1 MDNADRW
8 LMVATQA
15 ARAAA
20 IYLAEHWEKP
30 QEALARPEHDVKL
43 AADRESERL
52 ILEKLRDTPFPVVSE
67 ETRAESPP
75 RDGSPWWAVDP
86 LDGTVNYERGFPFCA
101 ISVALLEGDTPILG
115 VVHDF
120 VRREEFTAMTGRG
133 AWLNGRAIH
142 PAPVPADPGQA
153 LLGWGH
159 PLTGTLSETELARH
173 YRVQRHF
180 RKVRQ
185 MGSAA
190 LAMAY
195 VACGRLD
202 AYWIDG
208 IMVWDVAAGTAIIN
222 AAGGWSLW
230 EPVDARGLLGISRS
244 ASSQALWDKIPVDPG
259 T

>member
-1 MDNADRW
+1 MEHADRW
-8 LMVATQA
+8 LVTATQA

-30 QEALARPEHDVKL
+30 QEPLARPDHDVKL
-43 AADRESERL
+43 AADRASERL
-52 ILEKLRDTPFPVVSE
+52 ILERLRDTPFPVISE
-67 ETRAESPP
+67 ETRAAAPP

-86 LDGTVNYERGFPFCA
+86 LDGSVNYERGFPFCA
-101 ISVALLEGDTPILG
+101 ISVALMEGDTPVLG

-120 VRREEFTAMTGRG
+120 VRREEFTALAGRG

-142 PAPVPADPGQA
+142 PAPAPDDPGQA

-159 PLTGTLSETELARH
+159 PLTGSLSEAELTRH
-173 YRVQRHF
+173 YRIQRRF

-208 IMVWDVAAGTAIIN
+208 IMVWDVAGGTALIN
-222 AAGGWSLW
+222 AAGGWSVW
-230 EPVDARGLLGISRS
+230 EPVDADGLLGVSRS
-244 ASSQALWDKIPVDPG
+244 ASSRPLWEQTLGKSG
-259 T
+259 E